1 MISAEEFDL
10 GADRENRMRA
20 NQVMTRGVVTV
31 PADASV
37 YDAAFILLS
46 AGISAAPVLNAS
58 GKMIG
63 IVSEADLMYR
73 PELGTLPRKS
83 WLDRLVADDVGT
95 AREFIQSHSHRVAD
109 IMTKDVVS
117 AGPRTPLTEIATL
130 MREHKVK
137 RIPIVEDGAVV
148 GIVSRSHLLQGLLAR
163 EPGETP
169 DFDDDKL
176 RRDVL
181 TALGKQGWASSG
193 TANVV
198 SENGVI
204 HLWGFVDSPTV
215 KKAYQVAAANVY
227 GVRGVKN
234 HMRIMPATVHM
245 GV

>member
-1 MISAEEFDL
+1 
-10 GADRENRMRA
+10 MRA
-20 NQVMTRGVVTV
+20 NQVMTTGVVTV

-73 PELGTLPRKS
+73 PEIGTVAKKS
-83 WLDRLVADDVGT
+83 WFERLISDDVAA
-95 AREFIQSHSHRVAD
+95 ARDFIQSHSHRVAD
-109 IMTKDVVS
+109 VMTKEVVS
-117 AGPRTPLTEIATL
+117 AGPRTPLPQIAAL
-130 MREHKVK
+130 MREH
-137 RIPIVEDGAVV
+137 RIKCVPIVEDGVVV

-163 EPGETP
+163 EQGDAP
-169 DFDDDKL
+169 DIDDGRL
-176 RRDVL
+176 RSAVL
-181 TALGKQGWASSG
+181 AALAKQGWATSG

-198 SENGVI
+198 SENGVV
-204 HLWGFVDSPTV
+204 HLWGYVNNPAV
-215 KKAYQVAAANVY
+215 KKAYQVAAANVF

-234 HMRIMPATVHM
+234 HLAIMPAAVHT

>member
-1 MISAEEFDL
+1 
-10 GADRENRMRA
+10 MRA
-20 NQVMTRGVVTV
+20 NQVMATGVVTV

-46 AGISAAPVLNAS
+46 AGVSAAPVLNAH

-73 PELGTLPRKS
+73 PELGTVAKKS
-83 WLDRLVADDVGT
+83 WFERLIADDVAS

-109 IMTKDVVS
+109 VMTKNVVS
-117 AGPRTPLTEIATL
+117 AGPRTPLPEIAKL
-130 MREHKVK
+130 MREHRVK
-137 RIPIVEDGAVV
+137 RVPIVEDGTVV

-163 EPGETP
+163 EAGDAPKV
-169 DFDDDKL
+169 DDDKL
-176 RRDVL
+176 RGAVL
-181 TALGKQGWASSG
+181 AALGKQGWASSG

-198 SENGVI
+198 SENGTI
-204 HLWGFVDSPTV
+204 HLWGYVTSPTV
-215 KKAYQVAAANVY
+215 KKAYQVAAANVF

-234 HMRIMPATVHM
+234 HLAIMPASIHP